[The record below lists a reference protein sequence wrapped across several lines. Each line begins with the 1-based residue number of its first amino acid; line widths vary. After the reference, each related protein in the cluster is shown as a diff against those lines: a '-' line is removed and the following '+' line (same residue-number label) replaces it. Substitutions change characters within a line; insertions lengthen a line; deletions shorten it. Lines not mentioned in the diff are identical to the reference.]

1 MQDSLSISTFATKVE
16 LDTVNPIYIYKDTT
30 VASADADMDY
40 GFIEFTS
47 QTLREVLPKPV
58 FEESLLKEKTFVLQK
73 PLTLHEI
80 PPIQDTQTW
89 TFSIVILFFFLL
101 AIGFKFFRNRCLDII
116 HATLSLKSFEII
128 NKSSNPLILVS
139 AFLFLPIISLLSYSS
154 VAYWFPSEINQFGH
168 IKFYL
173 FSLGA
178 IFIFFVLKMLLIKF
192 FGLLFRC
199 KDQADAYIKNILVF
213 MGFNSI
219 LLVLPIFASLFTFDY
234 YKLSL
239 LIVSLSL
246 FALMSIIRTLR
257 GLYIII
263 KFPKFFHFYLFSY
276 LCTLEILPLLLVYRW
291 IF

>member
-80 PPIQDTQTW
+80 QPIQDTQTW

-116 HATLSLKSFEII
+116 HATLSLKSFTSIPSALSFI
-128 NKSSNPLILVS
+128 GFSTSNIANNLFPDTKPL
-139 AFLFLPIISLLSYSS
+139 
-154 VAYWFPSEINQFGH
+154 
-168 IKFYL
+168 
-173 FSLGA
+173 
-178 IFIFFVLKMLLIKF
+178 
-192 FGLLFRC
+192 
-199 KDQADAYIKNILVF
+199 
-213 MGFNSI
+213 
-219 LLVLPIFASLFTFDY
+219 
-234 YKLSL
+234 
-239 LIVSLSL
+239 
-246 FALMSIIRTLR
+246 
-257 GLYIII
+257 
-263 KFPKFFHFYLFSY
+263 
-276 LCTLEILPLLLVYRW
+276 
-291 IF
+291 